1 MMEEPLAI
9 ETRGLTKT
17 FGGFPALRGLDLRV
31 PAGETLAIFG
41 PNGAGKT
48 TLIKILAGVLR
59 PSSGQ
64 ILIQGEAFKDSTAHL
79 RVKIGV
85 VAHQSYLYGSLSAGE
100 NLSFYAKMYG
110 VKDSAP
116 RVSEMLQLVG
126 LTSRR
131 HDRVAAFSRGMQQRL
146 ALGRALLH
154 KPDILL
160 LDEPETGLDQQA
172 LDAMWQ
178 IIRAD
183 STRRTV
189 IFTSHN
195 FERALGACGRVAIL
209 SRGQLAFTEQSCR
222 LDLPRLRQAYQECV
236 GVKR

>member
-1 MMEEPLAI
+1 MTEVPLAI
-9 ETRGLTKT
+9 ETRGLKKS
-17 FGGFPALRGLDLRV
+17 FGGFHALRGLDLQV
-31 PAGETLAIFG
+31 PPGETLAILG
-41 PNGAGKT
+41 SNGAGKT

-59 PSSGQ
+59 PSKGQ
-64 ILIQGEAFKDSTAHL
+64 IFIEGEEFKDSSTLL
-79 RVKIGV
+79 RGKIGL

-100 NLSFYAKMYG
+100 NLIFYAKMYG
-110 VKDSAP
+110 MKNFGP
-116 RVSEMLQLVG
+116 RVTEMLQLVG
-126 LTSRR
+126 LASRR
-131 HDRVAAFSRGMQQRL
+131 HDRVSAFSRGMQQRL

-154 KPDILL
+154 NPDILL

-183 STRRTV
+183 VTQRTV

-195 FERALGACGRVAIL
+195 FERALSACERVAIL
-209 SRGQLAFTEQSCR
+209 EHGRLAFIELSSR
-222 LDLPRLRQAYQECV
+222 LDLTQLRQAYQNCS